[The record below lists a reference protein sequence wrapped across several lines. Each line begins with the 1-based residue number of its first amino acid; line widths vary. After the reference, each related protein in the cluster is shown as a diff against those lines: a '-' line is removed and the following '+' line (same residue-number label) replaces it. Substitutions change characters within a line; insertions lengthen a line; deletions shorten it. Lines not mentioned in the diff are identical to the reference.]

1 MKDARFGVRR
11 RKLSRLLKQDGLNAL
26 LVTDP
31 LNVFYLTGFTG
42 GDSWFFHSKE
52 HSVLISDP
60 RYALQI
66 AEEAPGVEVLIRRS
80 GVTLVSAAQEL
91 LNSSG
96 NVGIEADSTSTADFL
111 SLSAHCR
118 GELRPVSQLVE
129 SLREIKDS
137 REVAA
142 IREAV
147 RIASV
152 GFDVLRLTLN
162 PDMTEAEARNELE
175 YQMRRVGADEPAF
188 PTIAAVG
195 ARSALPHA
203 VPTEKNHIADGGLF
217 LVDWGAKKNM
227 YLSDLT
233 RVLIT
238 AKHPTSLMKK
248 VYNLVLQAQR
258 AALDLLRPGITG
270 AEADCAARAV
280 IERGGYAGAFNH
292 GLGHGIGTFVH
303 ERGGLSRG
311 ARQVL
316 KPGMVVTVEPGIYL
330 PGRFG
335 VRIEDDVLITPDGI
349 EVLSEGLRKEFD
361 EMLV

>member
-11 RKLSRLLKQDGLNAL
+11 RKLTKLLKQNGLDAL
-26 LVTDP
+26 LVTNP

-52 HSVLISDP
+52 RSVLISDP
-60 RYALQI
+60 RYSLQI
-66 AEEAPGVEVLIRRS
+66 AEEAPDIEVLIRQP
-80 GVTLVSAAQEL
+80 GVSLVSAVQKFLHA
-91 LNSSG
+91 SG
-96 NVGIEADSTSTADFL
+96 NTGVEADSTPTADFL
-111 SLSAHCR
+111 SLSAHYR
-118 GELRPVSQLVE
+118 GELRPTSQLVE
-129 SLREIKDS
+129 SLREIKDHG
-137 REVAA
+137 EVAA

-147 RIASV
+147 RIASA
-152 GFDVLRLTLN
+152 GFEILRLTLSPN
-162 PDMTEAEARNELE
+162 MTEAEARNELE
-175 YQMRRVGADEPAF
+175 YQMRRIGADEPAF

-203 VPTEKNHIADGGLF
+203 VPTEKNRIADGGLF

-238 AKHPTSLMKK
+238 AKRPTLLMKK
-248 VYNLVLQAQR
+248 IYNLVLQAQR
-258 AALDLLRPGITG
+258 TALDLLRPGITG
-270 AEADCAARAV
+270 AEVDLAARAV
-280 IERGGYAGAFNH
+280 IERGGYGDAFHH

-303 ERGGLSRG
+303 ERGGLSHG
-311 ARQVL
+311 AHQIL

-335 VRIEDDVLITPDGI
+335 VRIEDDVLLTPDGI

-361 EMLV
+361 EMFI